1 MKQALNILTK
11 LRSFLITLVVIG
23 LFGYAAYQVSK
34 IVAVAPDKD
43 YLDKAKGDASA
54 QVVKLDV
61 KAVDQLKNLVPV
73 DVKVDL
79 SSIGKSDPF
88 SP

>member
-1 MKQALNILTK
+1 MKQALNTLTK
-11 LRSFLITLVVIG
+11 LRGFLVTLAIIA
-23 LFGYAAYQVSK
+23 LFGYAAFLVSK
-34 IVAVAPDKD
+34 IVNVAPDKD

-54 QVVKLDV
+54 QVIKLDV
-61 KAVDQLKNLVPV
+61 KAVDQLKSLVPV
-73 DVKVDL
+73 DAKVDL